1 MFWELVQLAIR
12 NLLRAR
18 ARLVMTSGGV
28 LVGTAAVI
36 LLLAM
41 TNGLQRAAELGIGQD
56 ETLTRFNVAQKYQWN
71 PDGSPGPE
79 FPKLTIA
86 AVEKF
91 KQVEGVQAVIAIKSL
106 NSGPIV
112 TDDGYQAYTGIYGID
127 PAVLPFMSIKL
138 EEGNLDLQPG
148 LNQIIMSGQVSQY
161 FYDPMVEE
169 VEEWQPVQ
177 VNVMTEPLSMVLTQQ
192 EETRTINLNVIGVT
206 PATDEGP
213 DSYRS
218 YMHIDDVLRLNAFVT
233 GEAFDPET
241 FAYDEVIVIASSRET
256 TAGAARAIKAM
267 DYDVWGA
274 IEFLEQ
280 LNSFFNTM
288 RYALGGVGAIALLV
302 AAFGVANTMTMAI
315 LERTR
320 EIGLMKAVGATNR
333 DVLTVFVVEAGLVG
347 FLGGAA
353 GVAVSLMLQ
362 NLINSFVTSLSTG
375 GDNQGGGFTP
385 FFVDLSQMNGQIIM
399 IDSQLIV
406 FAMVIA
412 TGVGIAAGL
421 YPAYRAAA
429 RLEPVIA
436 LKAE

>member
-1 MFWELVQLAIR
+1 MFGELVQLAIR

-56 ETLTRFNVAQKYQWN
+56 ETLTRFNVAQRYQWN
-71 PDGSPGPE
+71 PDGTPGPE
-79 FPKLTIA
+79 FPQLTLA
-86 AVEKF
+86 AIEKF

-112 TDDGYQAYTGIYGID
+112 TGNGYEAYTSIYGID
-127 PAVLPFMSIKL
+127 PAVLPLMSVTL
-138 EEGNLDLQPG
+138 AEGSLDLKPG

-161 FYDPMVEE
+161 FYDPTA
-169 VEEWQPVQ
+169 EEWEPVEI
-177 VNVMTEPLSMVLTQQ
+177 NVMTEQLSMILNQQ
-192 EETRTINLNVIGVT
+192 EETRTINLSVIGVT
-206 PATDEGP
+206 PSDDEGP

-218 YMHIDDVLRLNAFVT
+218 YMHIDDVLRLNAFVA
-233 GEAFDPET
+233 GEAVDPET
-241 FAYDEVIVIASSRET
+241 FVYDEVIVIASSRET
-256 TAGAARAIKAM
+256 TAAAARAIKAM
-267 DYDVWGA
+267 EYDVWGA

-280 LNSFFNTM
+280 LNGFFNTM

-347 FLGGAA
+347 FVGGAA
-353 GVAVSLMLQ
+353 GVTVSLMLQ
-362 NLINSFVTSLSTG
+362 NLINSFVASLSAGG

-385 FFVDLSQMNGQIIM
+385 FFIDLSQMNGQIIV
-399 IDSQLIV
+399 IDPQLIV

-412 TGVGIAAGL
+412 TSVGIAAGL

>member
-1 MFWELVQLAIR
+1 MFGELVQLAIR

-36 LLLAM
+36 MLLAM
-41 TNGLQRAAELGIGQD
+41 TNGLQRAAELGIGQN
-56 ETLTRFNVAQKYQWN
+56 ESLTRFNVAQKYQWN

-86 AVEKF
+86 AIEQF
-91 KQVEGVQAVIAIKSL
+91 KKVEGVLAVIAMKNL

-112 TDDGYQAYTGIYGID
+112 TDNSLETYTSIYGID
-127 PAVLPFMSIKL
+127 PAVLPLMSITL
-138 EEGNLDLQPG
+138 ESGSLDLKPG
-148 LNQIIMSGQVSQY
+148 QNQIILSGQVSQY
-161 FYDPMVEE
+161 FYDPTA
-169 VEEWQPVQ
+169 EEWEPVE
-177 VNVMTEPLSMVLTQQ
+177 VDVMTEPLSMVLYQQ
-192 EETRTINLNVIGVT
+192 EETRTINLSVVGVT
-206 PATDEGP
+206 PTADEGP
-213 DSYRS
+213 DAYRS
-218 YMHIDDVLRLNAFVT
+218 YMHMDDVLRLNEFT
-233 GEAFDPET
+233 SGEPLDPET
-241 FAYDEVIVIASSRET
+241 FSYDEVLVIAANRDV
-256 TAGAARAIKAM
+256 TAAASRAIKEM
-267 DYDVWGA
+267 DYEVWGA

-280 LNSFFNTM
+280 LNGFFNTM

-347 FLGGAA
+347 FVGGAA
-353 GVAVSLMLQ
+353 GVGVSLLLQ
-362 NLINSFVTSLSTG
+362 NLINSFVASLSAG
-375 GDNQGGGFTP
+375 GGENQGGGFSP
-385 FFVDLSQMNGQIIM
+385 MFIDLSQMNGQIIV

-406 FAMVIA
+406 FAMIIA
-412 TGVGIAAGL
+412 TGVGVAAGL

>member
-1 MFWELVQLAIR
+1 MFGELVQLAIR

-28 LVGTAAVI
+28 LVGTTAVI

-41 TNGLQRAAELGIGQD
+41 TNGLQRAAELGIGQN
-56 ETLTRFNVAQKYQWN
+56 ETLTRFNVAQRYQWN
-71 PDGSPGPE
+71 PDGTPGPE
-79 FPKLTIA
+79 FPKLTLA
-86 AVEKF
+86 AIEQF

-112 TDDGYQAYTGIYGID
+112 TDNGLEAYTSIYGLD
-127 PAVLPFMSIKL
+127 PSVLPLMSVTL
-138 EEGNLDLQPG
+138 EEGSLDLKPG

-161 FYDPMVEE
+161 FYDPTA
-169 VEEWQPVQ
+169 EEWQPVE
-177 VNVMTEPLSMVLTQQ
+177 VNVMTEQLSMILNQQ
-192 EETRTINLNVIGVT
+192 EETRTINLSVIGVT
-206 PATDEGP
+206 PATEEGP

-218 YMHIDDVLRLNAFVT
+218 YMHIDDVLRLNEFT
-233 GEAFDPET
+233 SGEVMDPET

-256 TAGAARAIKAM
+256 TAAASRAIKAM
-267 DYDVWGA
+267 EYDVWGA

-280 LNSFFNTM
+280 LNGFFNTM
-288 RYALGGVGAIALLV
+288 RFALGGVGAIALLV

-347 FLGGAA
+347 FVGGAA
-353 GVAVSLMLQ
+353 GVGVSLMLQ
-362 NLINSFVTSLSTG
+362 NLINSFVASLSAG
-375 GDNQGGGFTP
+375 GGENQGGGFSP
-385 FFVDLSQMNGQIIM
+385 MFIDLSQMNGQIIV
-399 IDSQLIV
+399 IDPQLLL
-406 FAMVIA
+406 FAMLIA
-412 TGVGIAAGL
+412 TGVGVAAGL